1 MARALARCTASAR
14 RNEDRPE
21 AVGRRAEAA
30 RGKRPIRGAVKRQ
43 AIRESRE
50 GTAMSTK
57 TMPDSHLDRLRHS
70 TGELPVRF

>member
-50 GTAMSTK
+50 GTDEHEDDAGQ
-57 TMPDSHLDRLRHS
+57 PFGQAPAFHRRAA
-70 TGELPVRF
+70 G